1 MHCIDTP
8 SFNGQLHDPVRVKEL
23 GELLTKVA
31 AGVDAFLFV
40 VKCTRYRY
48 AEGLMRTHT
57 QEKKKLFGFESKQAA
72 SRRERRLLYCCNCSH
87 LALTLSC
94 PMTRFANNEIDMTAH
109 SSRRYRH
116 SKDC

>member
-48 AEGLMRTHT
+48 AEGICART
-57 QEKKKLFGFESKQAA
+57 QEKLVLRANKQEAGDNGV
-72 SRRERRLLYCCNCSH
+72 SYFV
-87 LALTLSC
+87 
-94 PMTRFANNEIDMTAH
+94 RF
-109 SSRRYRH
+109 R
-116 SKDC
+116 

>member
-1 MHCIDTP
+1 MTTKVNQATNHFLNIPTNPVMHCIDTP

-48 AEGLMRTHT
+48 AESIMR
-57 QEKKKLFGFESKQAA
+57 
-72 SRRERRLLYCCNCSH
+72 
-87 LALTLSC
+87 
-94 PMTRFANNEIDMTAH
+94 AH
-109 SSRRYRH
+109 AG
-116 SKDC
+116 KAETIWI